1 MKKKG
6 FSALLNGIS
15 VICVVVVA
23 LFLMVAISSDAQPR
37 KPIELKYA
45 THSTPAHHNYTDGAL
60 VWIKNVENATGGR
73 VKITPYPSETLC
85 KGKDTLEAV
94 KGGIADIAHAFVG
107 LFPGRFP
114 VTEVAF
120 LPTMPMDPNSTS
132 ETSTRVIMEAY
143 HKIPEM
149 QAEYRSVKLLWLHT
163 MQPCFVATNKK
174 MVRKLEDLKG
184 LKLRIAGTYITDYM
198 KNQGAVPVLIPPSE
212 LYENMQKGV
221 IDGYAYSWDGFLS
234 RRLYEVTDYVTDARW
249 YTGAFFTIMN
259 LDVWNKLP
267 ADIQKAIESVT
278 GIENAVL
285 MAKQYD
291 RDTAPALELC
301 KKRNIE
307 VIKLS
312 REEIARWKQAAK
324 PTWERW
330 IKDVEKKGISSKRSQ
345 EILDETVKI
354 YEKYGK

>member
-6 FSALLNGIS
+6 FWGSWNGIS
-15 VICVVVVA
+15 VICVSVVA
-23 LFLMVAISSDAQPR
+23 LLLMMAIPSDAQAES
-37 KPIELKYA
+37 PIELKYA

-60 VWIKNVENATGGR
+60 AWIKNVENATGGR

-94 KGGIADIAHAFVG
+94 RGGIADIGNAFEG

-120 LPTMPMDPNSTS
+120 LPTMPMDPNSTAV
-132 ETSTRVIMEAY
+132 TSTRVVMELY
-143 HKIPEM
+143 QKIPEI
-149 QAEYRSVKLLWLHT
+149 QAEYAGFKLLWLHT
-163 MQPCFVATNKK
+163 QQPCFIATRKRA
-174 MVRKLEDLKG
+174 VRKLEDLKG
-184 LKLRIAGTYITDYM
+184 MKLRIAGTYITDYM
-198 KNQGAVPVLIPPSE
+198 VNQGAAPVLISPSE

-285 MAKQYD
+285 QARQYD
-291 RDTAPALELC
+291 RDTDPSLEIC
-301 KKRNIE
+301 KKRKIP
-307 VIKLS
+307 VITLS
-312 REEIARWKQAAK
+312 PQEIARWKQAAK

-330 IKDVEKKGISSKRSQ
+330 IKDVEKKGISRKRAQ

-354 YEKYGK
+354 YERY